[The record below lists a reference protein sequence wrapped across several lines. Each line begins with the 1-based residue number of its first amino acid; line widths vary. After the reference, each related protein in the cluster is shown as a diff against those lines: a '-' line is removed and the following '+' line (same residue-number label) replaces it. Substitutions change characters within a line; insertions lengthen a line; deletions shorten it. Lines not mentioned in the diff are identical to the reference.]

1 MIEKQGAQRLCFSSP
16 RCILLF
22 HTKHIFG
29 MRWLDGLSDAVFFL
43 IKRGRNAKYG
53 WGSMKHHQKGFTL
66 IETLVAISLLVVAIA
81 GPMSLAA
88 QSLSSAFYARDQMTA
103 FNLAQEGVEA
113 VRSVRDGN
121 ILLNIAGTP
130 TDLLSGIPDTIGK
143 PFTVDVRFNDPA
155 DSMKLCQITC
165 EPLKSN
171 GTLFGYGTDSTWQ
184 PTRFTRTVTAVLVE
198 DNPDEVRISVEVRW
212 RSGAIQER
220 SFTMIQN
227 LYRWIPDDTAE

>member
-1 MIEKQGAQRLCFSSP
+1 MNTLRSQR
-16 RCILLF
+16 
-22 HTKHIFG
+22 
-29 MRWLDGLSDAVFFL
+29 A
-43 IKRGRNAKYG
+43 
-53 WGSMKHHQKGFTL
+53 FTL

-103 FNLAQEGVEA
+103 FNLSQEGIEA

-121 ILLNIAGTP
+121 ILLNVGGTQ
-130 TDLLSGIPDTIGK
+130 TDLLAGIPDTTGK
-143 PFTVDVRFNDPA
+143 PFIVDVRFNDPA
-155 DSMKLCQITC
+155 DSMTLCATTC

-171 GTLFGYGTDSTWQ
+171 GTLFGYGIDSSWQ
-184 PTRFTRTVTAVLVE
+184 PTRFTRTVSAVLVE

-220 SFTMIQN
+220 SFTMREN
-227 LYRWIPDDTAE
+227 LYRWIPDGT